1 MLDQSPRKE
10 TASLAAIPE
19 HIRIMDTDALG
30 ESLTGSPHKGYKEI
44 TPLAFDGQQ
53 SVSSKY

>member
-19 HIRIMDTDALG
+19 HIRLVDTDALG
-30 ESLTGSPHKGYKEI
+30 ESLTGSPHKSYKEL
-44 TPLAFDGQQ
+44 TPLAFDG
-53 SVSSKY
+53 